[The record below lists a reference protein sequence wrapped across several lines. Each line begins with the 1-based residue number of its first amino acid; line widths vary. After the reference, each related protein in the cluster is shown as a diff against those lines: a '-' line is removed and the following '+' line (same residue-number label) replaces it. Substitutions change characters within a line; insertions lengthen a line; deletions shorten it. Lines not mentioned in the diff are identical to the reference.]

1 MRYTYSY
8 ITLHYWPH
16 KGISAYQLEYGKGSW
31 PNNCLGIRNAHI
43 IIIITQP
50 AMDRLET
57 VVDNTESPITTE
69 CDVKLSVIGVLCVVD
84 IPETCNDVSNW

>member
-31 PNNCLGIRNAHI
+31 PNNCLGIRSFI
-43 IIIITQP
+43 YGLTYKP
-50 AMDRLET
+50 SL
-57 VVDNTESPITTE
+57 PGY
-69 CDVKLSVIGVLCVVD
+69 L
-84 IPETCNDVSNW
+84 